1 MTAKGSNSLFNTSK
15 NVNNITISELLQ
27 TMAIHPNILFESLS
41 LQVFLSNNRNVIIC
55 FVNSKCNTD
64 LE

>member
-1 MTAKGSNSLFNTSK
+1 MTAKGSDSLFNTSK

-41 LQVFLSNNRNVIIC
+41 L
-55 FVNSKCNTD
+55 
-64 LE
+64 